1 MTESVETVIVGG
13 GQAGMALSYFLTQ
26 ERREHVILEKR
37 DRPGSAWTAQRWDSF
52 TLVTPNWTFCLPGAE
67 YDGDDSHGFM
77 PRSEI
82 ERRFREY
89 ALRYNMPL
97 RYGVEVSSVAPQDG
111 GYLVSASDRNYR
123 ARNVVIASGLH
134 QRPKVPAWAGDLPV
148 EIFQLAACDYRNP
161 QQLPPGAVLVVGS
174 GQSGC
179 QIAEELNEAGR
190 KVYLC
195 TGSAGRFP
203 RRYRG
208 RDVVEWAMIIG
219 FFDRTQDMLP
229 SLAARFGPNP
239 QATGKNGG
247 HTINLHQ
254 FYRDGI
260 TLLGHARGVQDGK
273 LLLAPDMHECVA
285 KADTFE
291 REFAKKIDA
300 AILQYGYSDP
310 PEQLPQLTD
319 AFSAPVIESLDLKS
333 AGITAVLWT
342 GGFAFDYSLVKLP
355 VTDSYG
361 FPLTQR
367 CVTQYPGLFFLG
379 MPWLYAAKSGLLM
392 GVAADAAYV
401 AQKIVSG

>member
-1 MTESVETVIVGG
+1 MTESVETVVVGG

-67 YDGDDSHGFM
+67 YDGDDPHGFM

-89 ALRYNMPL
+89 AIRYTMPL
-97 RYGVEVSSVAPQDG
+97 RYGVEVSSVALQDG
-111 GYLVSASDRNYR
+111 GYLVGASDRNYR
-123 ARNVVIASGLH
+123 ARNVVVASGLF
-134 QRPKVPAWAGDLPV
+134 QRPKVPAWAGDLPA

-195 TGSAGRFP
+195 TGSGGRFP

-310 PEQLPQLTD
+310 PEQLLQLTD

-392 GVAADAAYV
+392 GVGADAAYV
-401 AQKIVSG
+401 AGKIVNG

>member
-67 YDGDDSHGFM
+67 YDGDDPHGFM

-89 ALRYNMPL
+89 AIRYNMPL
-97 RYGVEVSSVAPQDG
+97 RFGVEVSSVEPQDG

-123 ARNVVIASGLH
+123 ARNVVVASGLF
-134 QRPKVPAWAGDLPV
+134 QRPKVPAWAGDLPP

-310 PEQLPQLTD
+310 PEQLPQFTD

-355 VTDSYG
+355 VVDSFG
-361 FPLTQR
+361 FPLTQH
-367 CVTQYPGLFFLG
+367 CATQYPGLFFLG

-392 GVAADAAYV
+392 GVGADAAYV
-401 AQKIVSG
+401 AGKIVNG